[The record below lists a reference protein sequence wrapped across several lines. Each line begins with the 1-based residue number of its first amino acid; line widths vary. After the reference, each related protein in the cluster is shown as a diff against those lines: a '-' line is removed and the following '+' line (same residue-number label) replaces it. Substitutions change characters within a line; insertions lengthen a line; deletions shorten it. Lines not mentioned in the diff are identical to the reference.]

1 MTNHEILHMP
11 DASGGFLLYDER
23 GNVTSSRTVTVG
35 LPALCGNTV
44 STNTVSS
51 AGPSFGRRTL
61 TVLTVLSVTWQIGR
75 SGLKLASPAPVFC
88 GLTSGWP
95 RQCKQGKAGQSVP
108 GLRGS

>member
-35 LPALCGNTV
+35 SSALCGNAIPIN
-44 STNTVSS
+44 SVSS
-51 AGPSFGRRTL
+51 AGSSFGKRTL

-75 SGLKLASPAPVFC
+75 SGLKLASPAPV
-88 GLTSGWP
+88 S
-95 RQCKQGKAGQSVP
+95 AG
-108 GLRGS
+108 